1 MRTIRI
7 GSGAGYSGDRIEPAV
22 ELAEK
27 GDIQYLVFECLG
39 ERTVALAQQAR
50 MKNPDSGYDP
60 LLEERMRAVLPVCA
74 SQGIR
79 IVTNMGAA
87 NPLAAA
93 RKTAEI
99 ARSLGLSSLKIAAI
113 VGDDVL
119 DACKER
125 DLPIM
130 EFDGTIKQLGN
141 RLLSANA
148 YLGAEPIAEALSAG
162 ADIVITGRASDP
174 ALFLAPMIHAFG
186 WAMDDWNL
194 LGQGT
199 VAGHLLECAGQI
211 TGGYFADPGYKDIPD
226 LARLGFP
233 IGEVGEDGGLVITK
247 VKGSGGAVT
256 AQTCKEQLLY
266 EVHDPTQYIQ
276 PDVVADF
283 SQVKV
288 EEIAPNRVRV
298 SGGRGTKRTGTL
310 KVSVGYVDSYIGE
323 GQISYAGPGALARGR
338 LALEIVRERLKLTGV
353 AASELWFELI
363 GVDSLHGANLA
374 AKANEPYEVR
384 VRVTGRTE
392 NLREAV
398 RIGNEVETL
407 YTNGPAAGG
416 GAVGVERFDLV
427 ADSDSFAQ
435 IFGAAGDA
443 HADLVRLAGA
453 RGDLSPVQ
461 RVDADQLEPPV
472 AGGDAG
478 EFQPLANDFQRQPPP
493 RQCAGAGIGNLALAD
508 IAVDVA
514 NRDLQRAGTFCSPSA
529 ADPHAVRRD
538 LLDLHLRKIRDHV
551 GLDILR
557 GIVHLVEQLLLAGLR
572 RHRAAGAFDLGD
584 DQAAVFADFADRKA
598 EPREIG
604 NVLVAGVGEVA
615 AGDLA
620 GAFKQMSG
628 DGALP
633 QQVPVIHR
641 PAEGVNHRR
650 QKQRGIG
657 GAPGDHDIGAA
668 GERLRDRLGAE
679 IGIGRQ

>member
-1 MRTIRI
+1 LRSIKI

-27 GDIQYLVFECLG
+27 GGIDYLVFECLG

-50 MKNPDSGYDP
+50 MKNPDGGYDP

-74 SQGIR
+74 SKGIR

-87 NPLAAA
+87 NPHAAA

-99 ARSLGLSSLKIAAI
+99 AKSLGLSSLRIAAVI
-113 VGDDVL
+113 GDDVL
-119 DACKER
+119 DACKDG

-148 YLGAEPIAEALSAG
+148 YLGAGPMAEALNAG

-233 IGEVGEDGGLVITK
+233 IGEVGEDGSLVITK
-247 VKGSGGAVT
+247 VAGSGGAVT

-266 EVHDPTQYIQ
+266 EVHDPTKYLQ

-283 SQVKV
+283 SQVTV
-288 EEIAPNRVRV
+288 EEIAPDRVRI
-298 SGGRGTKRTGTL
+298 SGGRGTKRTDTL

-353 AASELWFELI
+353 QSSELRFDLI
-363 GVDSLHGANLA
+363 GVDSLHGAEVSA
-374 AKANEPYEVR
+374 HANEPYEVR
-384 VRVTGRTE
+384 VRVVGRTE
-392 NLREAV
+392 SLREAV

-407 YTNGPAAGG
+407 FTNGPAAGG
-416 GAVGVERFDLV
+416 GATKSARDVV
-427 ADSDSFAQ
+427 A
-435 IFGAAGDA
+435 
-443 HADLVRLAGA
+443 
-453 RGDLSPVQ
+453 
-461 RVDADQLEPPV
+461 V
-472 AGGDAG
+472 ASVLL
-478 EFQPLANDFQRQPPP
+478 P
-493 RQCAGAGIGNLALAD
+493 
-508 IAVDVA
+508 
-514 NRDLQRAGTFCSPSA
+514 RDLAKPS
-529 ADPHAVRRD
+529 VRF
-538 LLDLHLRKIRDHV
+538 
-551 GLDILR
+551 
-557 GIVHLVEQLLLAGLR
+557 VEA
-572 RHRAAGAFDLGD
+572 
-584 DQAAVFADFADRKA
+584 
-598 EPREIG
+598 
-604 NVLVAGVGEVA
+604 
-615 AGDLA
+615 
-620 GAFKQMSG
+620 
-628 DGALP
+628 
-633 QQVPVIHR
+633 
-641 PAEGVNHRR
+641 
-650 QKQRGIG
+650 
-657 GAPGDHDIGAA
+657 
-668 GERLRDRLGAE
+668 
-679 IGIGRQ
+679 

>member
-1 MRTIRI
+1 VLVIARSEATKQSSLCLLLLDCFASLAMTENILRTIRI

-74 SQGIR
+74 AKGIK

-87 NPLAAA
+87 NPHAAA

-99 ARSLGLSSLKIAAI
+99 AKSLGLSLRIAAVI
-113 VGDDVL
+113 GDDVL
-119 DACKER
+119 DACKDG

-148 YLGAEPIAEALSAG
+148 YLGAEPMADALNAG

-233 IGEVGEDGGLVITK
+233 IGEVGADGSLVITK
-247 VKGSGGAVT
+247 VAGSGGAVT

-266 EVHDPTQYIQ
+266 EVHDPTKYLQ

-283 SQVKV
+283 SQVRV
-288 EEIAPNRVRV
+288 EEIARDRVRI
-298 SGGRGTKRTGTL
+298 SGGRGTKRTDTL
-310 KVSVGYVDSYIGE
+310 KVSVGYLDSYIGE

-338 LALEIVRERLKLTGV
+338 LALDIVRERLQLTAV
-353 AASELWFELI
+353 AASEMRFDLI
-363 GVDSLHGANLA
+363 GVDSLHGKDVSAR
-374 AKANEPYEVR
+374 ANEPYEVR
-384 VRVTGRTE
+384 VRVAGRTE
-392 NLREAV
+392 SLREAV

-407 YTNGPAAGG
+407 FTNGPAAGG
-416 GAVGVERFDLV
+416 GATKSARDVV
-427 ADSDSFAQ
+427 A
-435 IFGAAGDA
+435 
-443 HADLVRLAGA
+443 
-453 RGDLSPVQ
+453 
-461 RVDADQLEPPV
+461 V
-472 AGGDAG
+472 ASVLL
-478 EFQPLANDFQRQPPP
+478 P
-493 RQCAGAGIGNLALAD
+493 
-508 IAVDVA
+508 
-514 NRDLQRAGTFCSPSA
+514 RDLAKPS
-529 ADPHAVRRD
+529 VRF
-538 LLDLHLRKIRDHV
+538 
-551 GLDILR
+551 
-557 GIVHLVEQLLLAGLR
+557 VEA
-572 RHRAAGAFDLGD
+572 
-584 DQAAVFADFADRKA
+584 
-598 EPREIG
+598 
-604 NVLVAGVGEVA
+604 
-615 AGDLA
+615 
-620 GAFKQMSG
+620 
-628 DGALP
+628 
-633 QQVPVIHR
+633 
-641 PAEGVNHRR
+641 
-650 QKQRGIG
+650 
-657 GAPGDHDIGAA
+657 
-668 GERLRDRLGAE
+668 
-679 IGIGRQ
+679 